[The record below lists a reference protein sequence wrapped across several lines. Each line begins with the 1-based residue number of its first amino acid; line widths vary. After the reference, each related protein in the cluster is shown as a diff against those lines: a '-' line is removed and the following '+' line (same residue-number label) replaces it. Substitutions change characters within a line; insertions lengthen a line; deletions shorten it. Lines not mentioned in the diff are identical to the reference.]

1 MTRIAAIIFAVIGL
15 ALCFTGPAIF
25 SRPMD
30 ELSVA
35 WFAVLGLTSAA
46 ATIGAIAALILQY
59 TRFQMRN
66 TLDGFFWI
74 VFLVLPV
81 SVTLCASAAWVLGL
95 YFFGWND
102 LNLDVP

>member
-1 MTRIAAIIFAVIGL
+1 MKRIAAMIFVVVWL

-30 ELSVA
+30 GLSVA
-35 WFAVLGLTSAA
+35 WFVVLALTSFA

-59 TRFQMRN
+59 THFQMRD

-74 VFLVLPV
+74 VFLVLPI
-81 SVTLCASAAWVLGL
+81 SVTLCASAVWVLGW